1 MKKLKSLLFICFV
14 SSNVFAQDI
23 SINDFISRIE
33 KINASV
39 TSIESEFIQIQKFS
53 FLDEVIEST
62 GNFYFKKPNAMK
74 WEQLS
79 PEPYKFVLND
89 HEAYSFDGKDKKSMP
104 ANSPQL
110 VGFKKFIMG
119 TIDGSVFAGD
129 DFETTI
135 VENQE
140 HIEVVMLPQK
150 KAVKRIFLRV
160 EMVFDKT
167 TLDLDVLRFY
177 ESEEDTRIISFN
189 NHQKNTLTDYS
200 IFQ

>member
-1 MKKLKSLLFICFV
+1 MKKLIYLLFMCLAV
-14 SSNVFAQDI
+14 SSLSAQDI
-23 SINDFISRIE
+23 PISDFIAQIQE
-33 KINASV
+33 ANTSV
-39 TSIESEFIQIQKFS
+39 LSIESDFVQIQRFS

-74 WEQLS
+74 WEQET
-79 PEPYKFVLND
+79 PEPYAFVLND
-89 HEAYSFDGKDKKSMP
+89 RNAYSYDGVEKKSMP

-110 VGFKKFIMG
+110 LGFRKFIMG

-135 VENQE
+135 VQVSGQIKVE
-140 HIEVVMLPQK
+140 MLPK
-150 KAVKRIFLRV
+150 KKVLKRIFV
-160 EMVFDKT
+160 KIEMTFDQS
-167 TLDLDVLRFY
+167 TLDLMILKFY
-177 ESEEDTRIISFN
+177 ESEEDTRLISFS